1 MIHAA
6 NTPLPVPGGM
16 PITDKVIPLPPQ
28 GGTNWAWVQWPHQ
41 SPGGKV
47 TWEYSRQPQCD
58 HCGNYGHTQTSCP
71 DLPGAC
77 CSGCGGPLEEYTPL
91 PLPPGGIPITDT
103 VIPLPPHG
111 GTKWAWI
118 QWPHRGPD
126 GKVTLRYLRQP
137 QCDHCGNYAHTRTS
151 CPDLPGT
158 RYTCCGRTKEDEQYT
173 EHGPGLAGPM
183 EPAGQQQTHQ
193 QPPRP
198 PMTDQ
203 RWNYAEQTTNTLP
216 PRPPTTEQGWN
227 HAEQTMNT
235 LQQIHQTPPSYRQRR
250 GKKGKGGRNLD
261 QRMDRLVEDL
271 AEIRTDLERAVKYMA
286 QLKDRVNGQWDPQA
300 TSTFS
305 LLNQTLNMIQ
315 SNVNENSNKDI
326 YNCLNEGIV
335 QREGESHPPLPG
347 NTHFGLYPFQDGERR
362 QEQTPRQGQ
371 GEGSPLGPRA
381 QTTRH
386 SGAARRGRGKGDKPP
401 PSGSKEYAPTFTNH
415 KSVQGA
421 QQLPSRSDPARGT
434 SRRRPPE

>member
-58 HCGNYGHTQTSCP
+58 HCCNYGH
-71 DLPGAC
+71 A
-77 CSGCGGPLEEYTPL
+77 
-91 PLPPGGIPITDT
+91 
-103 VIPLPPHG
+103 
-111 GTKWAWI
+111 
-118 QWPHRGPD
+118 
-126 GKVTLRYLRQP
+126 
-137 QCDHCGNYAHTRTS
+137 RTS

-216 PRPPTTEQGWN
+216 PRPPTTDQGWN

-335 QREGESHPPLPG
+335 QREGESHPPSPG
-347 NTHFGLYPFQDGERR
+347 TPILVCILFRMRR
-362 QEQTPRQGQ
+362 GGR
-371 GEGSPLGPRA
+371 S
-381 QTTRH
+381 RH
-386 SGAARRGRGKGDKPP
+386 PARGRGRGAPWVHGLRPP
-401 PSGSKEYAPTFTNH
+401 VTQARHAGE
-415 KSVQGA
+415 G
-421 QQLPSRSDPARGT
+421 ARGT
-434 SRRRPPE
+434 SPPLRAARNTPQPLLITNLFRVPSSCHLGVIQPGGPAGGAPPG